1 MQIKDKEL
9 DNLTEQERNNIVD
22 NLSKMGLSEDDIDK
36 HLEKSNQNDNTI
48 FWR

>member
-36 HLEKSNQNDNTI
+36 RLGKSNQNDNTI